1 MKQRKIKLNSRYLKP
16 GDKIIRIKPL
26 VKYGT
31 QDDYSH
37 TETARTVVKVCKYH
51 TQIGENLYILHD
63 KWEDGNWIRV
73 S

>member
-16 GDKIIRIKPL
+16 GDKIIRTKPL
-26 VKYGT
+26 IRFGRS
-31 QDDYSH
+31 DDYSH
-37 TETARTVVKVCKYH
+37 TETALTVVKVCKHH
-51 TQIGENLYILHD
+51 TQIEDNHYILHD